1 MSELSQQ
8 HLRALGLV
16 ETNVVRLDKALKDF
30 HSAIMQMDLDQ
41 MRIFAKTDL
50 AQQAYALVNTYAQ
63 MDEGLQTVGRPY
75 FKEPSAQDGLV
86 CDGCGA
92 TTDDF
97 EMPFNANLSINKMHR
112 SLCPS
117 ALSCS
122 GTLRPQA
129 LRSGPI
135 PTEVS
140 GLQYSTVK
148 ETLTEDKQMLYKRT
162 FGNGEELKIT
172 DNSVTIGGRKVSTM
186 LQNVGQNNKG
196 IVKAIDG
203 KYGLTQVDLNALN
216 EYNEIIANRPMKE
229 KELNAYYKHHD
240 TVERIR

>member
-16 ETNVVRLDKALKDF
+16 ETNVVRLDKALKAF
-30 HSAIMQMDLDQ
+30 HGAIMQMDMDQ

-140 GLQYSTVK
+140 GLQFRHFNGLEDACTYIVRELLDALRDDLIK
-148 ETLTEDKQMLYKRT
+148 MEGTEAEHYADEDRA
-162 FGNGEELKIT
+162 
-172 DNSVTIGGRKVSTM
+172 TM
-186 LQNVGQNNKG
+186 RLRIADIEQVGPF
-196 IVKAIDG
+196 I
-203 KYGLTQVDLNALN
+203 
-216 EYNEIIANRPMKE
+216 
-229 KELNAYYKHHD
+229 
-240 TVERIR
+240 ERLPESL